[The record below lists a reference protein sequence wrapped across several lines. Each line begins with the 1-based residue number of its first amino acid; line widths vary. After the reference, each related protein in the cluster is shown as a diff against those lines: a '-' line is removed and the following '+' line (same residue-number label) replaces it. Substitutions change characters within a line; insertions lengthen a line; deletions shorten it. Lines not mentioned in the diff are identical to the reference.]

1 MSLQTIGDLAQ
12 SFALRRQSVE
22 LTRQMDRLTLEL
34 SSGEA
39 ADLSRH
45 LSGNLLQ
52 ISDIDRE
59 LALLG
64 THRDTARLAATDAR
78 LMQTSLSRVQDESA
92 AVAATALTVGA
103 TEGQVPVA
111 TLAAQARDAL
121 GAMIGALNGDAGGRA
136 LFSGTLTDRAPLASA
151 ESLLS
156 GLRAAVAGAT
166 TTEEMTQRLD
176 GFFDDPAGGFATMI
190 YRGGDTGLQPND
202 LGAGESV
209 ALDIRA
215 NDPRLRGQIRQVALA
230 ALLDDSAL
238 PLAQET
244 RRDLSREVGETLLNG
259 QNGVTRLRADLGSA
273 EARISQAESRIAAET
288 TALRI
293 ARNDLVSVDVFE
305 TAGELEQV
313 QFQLETLYTLTARA
327 ARLNLVN
334 FLS

>member
-78 LMQTSLSRVQDESA
+78 LMQTSISRVQDESA

-190 YRGGDTGLQPND
+190 YRGGTPDCSPMT
-202 LGAGESV
+202 LGRASRSRLISGRMTRGCAARSGKWRWRRCWM
-209 ALDIRA
+209 IR
-215 NDPRLRGQIRQVALA
+215 RCR
-230 ALLDDSAL
+230 S
-238 PLAQET
+238 
-244 RRDLSREVGETLLNG
+244 RRR
-259 QNGVTRLRADLGSA
+259 
-273 EARISQAESRIAAET
+273 
-288 TALRI
+288 
-293 ARNDLVSVDVFE
+293 
-305 TAGELEQV
+305 
-313 QFQLETLYTLTARA
+313 RA
-327 ARLNLVN
+327 AIWRARWARHC
-334 FLS
+334 